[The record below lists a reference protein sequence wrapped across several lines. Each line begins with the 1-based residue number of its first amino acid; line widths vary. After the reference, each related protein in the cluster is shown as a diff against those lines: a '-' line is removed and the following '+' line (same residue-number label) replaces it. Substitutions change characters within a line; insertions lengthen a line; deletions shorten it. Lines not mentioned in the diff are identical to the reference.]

1 MARKSNLIGTT
12 ETGNLSALGNAQ
24 QRDFNFVKSLLNR
37 DDLIRY
43 FAEPSV
49 QENQERIDWYSDAHG
64 KIIGFSEFN
73 SQQIRTARDELNHLI
88 RELSLAASKAENQFD
103 RQAIE
108 NLSVL
113 PDQDS
118 IKLVGDQV
126 TIINWA
132 YKLHKRSKGDRQSTN
147 FAGFADL
154 NTDAEHETEETVD
167 ESKSS
172 ETEVPLSDTQREEK
186 SNRISEENHPSNSLV
201 DQKDESQREVQNKLS
216 RFPIIRRSWIW
227 LLLFFVLLVLNLLLL
242 KDACG
247 VKGLPFLY
255 FC

>member
-1 MARKSNLIGTT
+1 M
-12 ETGNLSALGNAQ
+12 
-24 QRDFNFVKSLLNR
+24 
-37 DDLIRY
+37 
-43 FAEPSV
+43 
-49 QENQERIDWYSDAHG
+49 
-64 KIIGFSEFN
+64 
-73 SQQIRTARDELNHLI
+73 
-88 RELSLAASKAENQFD
+88 
-103 RQAIE
+103 
-108 NLSVL
+108 

-154 NTDAEHETEETVD
+154 NTDAEHETEETVV